1 MPTYTLR
8 RKSTDEHW
16 NVIVSYDE
24 LQEMLKDEDVER
36 VLSTAAFVTMVGGT
50 LSRTSSDFKDH
61 LKKIDKANPRNN
73 MKL

>member
-50 LSRTSSDFKDH
+50 LRHTPSDFKDH
-61 LKKIDKANPRNN
+61 LKKIDKANPGNN
-73 MKL
+73 MKI